1 MISDRQPRL
10 STADAARFS
19 GLEDKISALQ
29 SRANGFKKQL
39 EDENDDKQK
48 LAAKLERKKR
58 QQLTE
63 SKMKAKGQLPESFL
77 PPEVKQQLENTQAEM
92 RQRAS
97 GGSWFKSF
105 FVWAVLAAILWV
117 VIKLWKGLNENERKF
132 KD

>member
-1 MISDRQPRL
+1 MSP
-10 STADAARFS
+10 ADADRFNE
-19 GLEDKISALQ
+19 LERKIAGLQ

-39 EDENDDKQK
+39 ADENEDKQRE
-48 LAAKLERKKR
+48 AAKLERKKR

-77 PPEVKQQLENTQAEM
+77 PPEVKKQLENTQAEM

-97 GGSWFKSF
+97 GGSWFKSLF
-105 FVWAVLAAILWV
+105 IWAVLAGILWV